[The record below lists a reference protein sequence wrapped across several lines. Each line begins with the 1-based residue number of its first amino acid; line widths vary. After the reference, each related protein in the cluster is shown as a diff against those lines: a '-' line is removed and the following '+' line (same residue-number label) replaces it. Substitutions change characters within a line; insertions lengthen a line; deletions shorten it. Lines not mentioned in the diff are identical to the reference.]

1 MRSTEHDWRQKAD
14 EVTTVFPWYKDLL
27 SDPPKR
33 LEDFPLMTAELLEQH
48 YYTQPLTAPDHI
60 PLHVYRTSGTSSNV
74 RKQIY
79 YSEADDEAYL
89 RLKTEV
95 FDQFIKQAGIQTAM
109 ADMGTGHAASTAL
122 QIFNRLHL
130 QSKEISFQLHIAEH
144 VKQLKELKPNLL
156 YTMPSILD
164 HLVSAAEDPTVF
176 GIKKIILVGEVATKQ
191 WIERM
196 AQLLRIQP
204 ADIMDTYGSI
214 EIGTIAYYSH
224 DHDRYIFVDGLVAE
238 GMEAEALNIEID
250 PLRENER
257 ILVLTSFV
265 RKMFPAIRF
274 VTYDV
279 VRDLKP
285 VLVQGEWRQSFKK
298 LVKRIGNE
306 LKHGEKISLYDIEE
320 IVYRHLPKAGI
331 RVKVSENA
339 LSVYIQSPYLED
351 AIKRQIQHE
360 IEHKI
365 PEIGQMIEHKILDE
379 IRVIAV
385 PIGEQLNRGTVKNK
399 KIYD

>member
-1 MRSTEHDWRQKAD
+1 
-14 EVTTVFPWYKDLL
+14 
-27 SDPPKR
+27 
-33 LEDFPLMTAELLEQH
+33 
-48 YYTQPLTAPDHI
+48 
-60 PLHVYRTSGTSSNV
+60 
-74 RKQIY
+74 
-79 YSEADDEAYL
+79 
-89 RLKTEV
+89 
-95 FDQFIKQAGIQTAM
+95 
-109 ADMGTGHAASTAL
+109 
-122 QIFNRLHL
+122 
-130 QSKEISFQLHIAEH
+130 
-144 VKQLKELKPNLL
+144 
-156 YTMPSILD
+156 
-164 HLVSAAEDPTVF
+164 
-176 GIKKIILVGEVATKQ
+176 
-191 WIERM
+191 
-196 AQLLRIQP
+196 
-204 ADIMDTYGSI
+204 
-214 EIGTIAYYSH
+214 
-224 DHDRYIFVDGLVAE
+224 
-238 GMEAEALNIEID
+238 LNIEVD
-250 PLRENER
+250 SLRENER

-279 VRDLKP
+279 VRDLQP

>member
-1 MRSTEHDWRQKAD
+1 M
-14 EVTTVFPWYKDLL
+14 
-27 SDPPKR
+27 
-33 LEDFPLMTAELLEQH
+33 
-48 YYTQPLTAPDHI
+48 
-60 PLHVYRTSGTSSNV
+60 N
-74 RKQIY
+74 QI
-79 YSEADDEAYL
+79 
-89 RLKTEV
+89 V
-95 FDQFIKQAGIQTAM
+95 
-109 ADMGTGHAASTAL
+109 
-122 QIFNRLHL
+122 
-130 QSKEISFQLHIAEH
+130 SF
-144 VKQLKELKPNLL
+144 
-156 YTMPSILD
+156 LD
-164 HLVSAAEDPTVF
+164 HLVSAAEDPTEF

-298 LVKRIGNE
+298 LVKRVGTE

-365 PEIGQMIEHKILDE
+365 PEIGEMIEHKILDE